1 MGIKVTGKT
10 KAPNAMKLYSKI
22 ASFLFEEDLGELRYH
37 PAAKEALKNAN
48 KELAKVF
55 KNG

>member
-1 MGIKVTGKT
+1 MGIRVTGKT

-22 ASFLFEEDLGELRYH
+22 ASFLFEEEFGELKYH
-37 PAAKEALKNAN
+37 QAAKKALENAN

-55 KNG
+55 NNS